1 MFSAILLVQNDD
13 AGAVLEH
20 LAIESKE
27 VLFVKS
33 FDRMPRAHELT
44 RTFNNHNADLAFLDL
59 SDWDTASMAA
69 MEIRAISPRTAII
82 GFGAGWKVEHEA
94 QFALAGISE
103 VLVSPV
109 TLKKFTDAID
119 HAIHKTS
126 SAVQENVFAFLP
138 SKAGSGSSTISLNLA
153 GYLADNAHRDSLG
166 KKVLLI
172 DGDLNSGIMWVL
184 LDSLHPYSLRDALE
198 NSSQLDFSIWSKYVA
213 RHHHFDVLLSDHR
226 RRMPLPSWSNYHH
239 LLDFAAARYDNI
251 LVDLPEVVNDAT
263 VETVRR
269 AKHVFIV
276 CTPELASLA
285 LAPCRSE
292 ELTSRGIPPAKIS
305 LILNRWHKGEITA
318 ADLEKK
324 LKIPVSAVFGNDYP
338 AVSRAS
344 AARGIVSNST
354 KLGKSLGTFA
364 KQLAATTPDSSDK
377 SMLSF
382 LKGFGMRATP
392 QPQA

>member
-13 AGAVLEH
+13 AGATLEH
-20 LAIESKE
+20 LAIESKQ
-27 VLFVKS
+27 VFFVQS
-33 FDRMPRAHELT
+33 LDRIPRAHELAKI
-44 RTFNNHNADLAFLDL
+44 FNTHDADLAFLDL
-59 SDWDTASMAA
+59 SDWESASMAA
-69 MEIRAISPRTAII
+69 MAIRELSPRTTII
-82 GFGAGWKVEHEA
+82 GFGAGWKVDHQA
-94 QFALAGISE
+94 QFEQAGIVE
-103 VLVSPV
+103 LVSPV

-119 HAIHKTS
+119 HAIHRGS
-126 SAVQENVFAFLP
+126 NAVQENVFAFLP
-138 SKAGSGSSTISLNLA
+138 SKAGSGSSTIALNLA
-153 GYLADNAHRDSLG
+153 GYLADNTGRDSLA

-226 RRMPLPSWSNYHH
+226 RKMALPSWSNYHH

-269 AKHVFIV
+269 AKHVFVV

-285 LAPCRSE
+285 LAPCRTE
-292 ELTSRGIPPAKIS
+292 ELTSRGIPPGKIS

-318 ADLEKK
+318 SDLEKK
-324 LKIPVSAVFGNDYP
+324 LRIPVSAVFGNDYP

-344 AARGIVSNST
+344 AARGIVGAST
-354 KLGKSLGTFA
+354 RLGKSFAAFA
-364 KQLAATTPDSSDK
+364 KQLAAVPDSGDK

-382 LKGFGMRATP
+382 LKGFGLRATP